1 MSTKYDVKDFTKDV
15 LEESHRVPVVA
26 DFWAEWCAPCR
37 ILGPVL
43 EELASQANG
52 SWKLAKVN
60 TEEHPNIAS
69 QYGIRGIPAVKLF
82 VDGQPV
88 NEFTGALPKYQV
100 EYWLQRALPSR
111 FRKDLQAAEYLIAQ
125 GKSDEAQPILERVVR
140 EEPGNVEARIRLA
153 RLLLFSDHGRAREV
167 LGDIE
172 EPAHA
177 EQIEAIRTVA
187 RLASLRNNPSDL
199 PPGDVKDD
207 YLAAINNLL
216 HQNYEQALQAF
227 IEILRKDR
235 YYDDDGS
242 RKACIAIFKLLG
254 EDHHLTQKYRREF
267 SRSLY

>member
-1 MSTKYDVKDFTKDV
+1 MSSKCDVKDFAKDV
-15 LEESHRVPVVA
+15 LEESYRVPVVA

-37 ILGPVL
+37 ILGPIL

-60 TEEHPNIAS
+60 TEEHPDVAS

-82 VDGQPV
+82 VDGQPT

-100 EYWLQRALPSR
+100 EYWLQKALPSR
-111 FRKDLQAAEYLIAQ
+111 FRKELQAAEDLLAR

-153 RLLLFSDHGRAREV
+153 RLLLFSDAGQAAEV
-167 LGDIE
+167 LRDIE

-177 EQIEAIRTVA
+177 EQVEAIRTVA
-187 RLASLRNNPSDL
+187 RLASLRDDPASLPSGEVRDE
-199 PPGDVKDD
+199 
-207 YLAAINNLL
+207 YLSAIHCLL
-216 HQNYEQALQAF
+216 RQEYDQALRTF

-242 RKACIAIFKLLG
+242 RKACIAVFKLLG
-254 EDHHLTQKYRREF
+254 EEHELTQKYRREF
-267 SRSLY
+267 SRALY